1 MLRLRRID
9 AESAPRTRTALEAP
23 APLEEIVRDFADP
36 YLELVRLLHEAS
48 EIEHALLVQ
57 YLYGA
62 YSLKPAYA
70 GVRGAAFPS
79 PNSLLGVAI
88 QEMQHLEQV
97 NRMLQDLGAA
107 PNLVRQDFPYEP
119 DIYPFA
125 LNLEPL
131 SPQTLAKYVFTEAP
145 ASALDPDDP
154 ANADPATQ
162 DFLTRLQAALGN
174 VRPNHLGSLYT
185 RVIEVT
191 QEVITA
197 SVPGIADLSPWPARL
212 AAIKGEGEQ
221 AHFAFFRSVFLG
233 THAGFAGHADVW
245 SLPPSDPAYPS
256 VDLGTNPSAFEGHPN
271 AVREDGSR
279 RRLAWLSD
287 LHYWLVLGLL
297 DLGYR
302 TQNPAISAQ
311 AKQHMLLALHP
322 LGEQLASLGVGVP
335 FDPLSMGYSPGRDVA
350 GSVRVLRRLAL
361 EAQADAAELA
371 GVLPVGYSADVFGET
386 VAALDA
392 LAGGGTANPPA
403 GGTPGGG
410 SSGPPAPPEA
420 QQATDFWFEYD
431 NHFLFAPPP
440 QVIQAYTA
448 IGSIDLA
455 RSRFAATRAAG
466 TYPAAFLAA
475 VTPLEPG
482 LRTLSTEQLA
492 IIDQHYAGHPD
503 RLQSAFEHFGCGDLF
518 DDRRPAGNKVHMMDS
533 SGPANPPIGY
543 HRWHA
548 LLRAMT
554 LLGIDADRWNALD
567 RLVALAWAI
576 HAEAQPVQDAHNPP
590 LPEARLAALRAHWL
604 ALGPDQLDAA
614 FSVFPFPQPVP

>member
-9 AESAPRTRTALEAP
+9 AESAPRARTALEAP
-23 APLEEIVRDFADP
+23 APLEEIIRDFADP
-36 YLELVRLLHEAS
+36 YLELVRLLREAS

-154 ANADPATQ
+154 GNADPATQ
-162 DFLTRLQAALGN
+162 EFLSRLQAALGN

-185 RVIEVT
+185 RIIEVT
-191 QEVITA
+191 EEVIA
-197 SVPGIADLSPWPARL
+197 AAVPGVADLSAWPQRL
-212 AAIKGEGEQ
+212 ATIKGEGEQ
-221 AHFAFFRSVFLG
+221 AHFRFFKSVFLG
-233 THAGFAGHADVW
+233 THAGFGGHADVW
-245 SLPPSDPAYPS
+245 SLPPGDPAYPS
-256 VDLGTNPSAFEGHPN
+256 VDLGTNPSAFEAHPN
-271 AVREDGSR
+271 AIPEDGSR

-302 TQNPAISAQ
+302 TQDPTISAQ

-322 LGEQLASLGVGVP
+322 LGEHLATLGVGVP
-335 FDPLSMGYSPGRDVA
+335 FDPLSMGYAPGRDVA
-350 GSVRVLRRLAL
+350 GSVRVLRRMAL
-361 EAQADAAELA
+361 EAQAVAGELA
-371 GVLPVGYSADVFGET
+371 GVLPTGYATDQSGQT

-392 LAGGGTANPPA
+392 IVDGGGVVPSD
-403 GGTPGGG
+403 GGTGTGGG
-410 SSGPPAPPEA
+410 GVAVPPEA
-420 QQATDFWFEYD
+420 QQASDFWFEYD
-431 NHFLFAPPP
+431 NHFLFQPPA
-440 QVIQAYTA
+440 QVIQAYTVLL
-448 IGSIDLA
+448 GVDYV
-455 RSRFAATRAAG
+455 RSRFTFTRNAG
-466 TYPAAFLAA
+466 TYPGAFLAD

-482 LRTLSTEQLA
+482 LRTLSAEQLA
-492 IIDQHYAGHPD
+492 IMDRHFAGDLD

-518 DDRRPAGNKVHMMDS
+518 DDRRPDGLKVHMMDS

-548 LLRAMT
+548 ILRAMT
-554 LLGIDADRWNALD
+554 LLGIDADRWNAID
-567 RLVALAWAI
+567 RFVGLAWAI
-576 HAEAQPVQDAHNPP
+576 HAEAQPVQDTNNPP
-590 LPEARLAALRAHWL
+590 LPQARLAALRAHWL
-604 ALGPDQLDAA
+604 ALGPDQLDDA
-614 FSVFPFPQPVP
+614 FSVFPFPPPVP

>member
-1 MLRLRRID
+1 MLRIRRIEAGSEEAAPGPL
-9 AESAPRTRTALEAP
+9 AE
-23 APLEEIVRDFADP
+23 IIRDFADP

-70 GVRGAAFPS
+70 GIRGAAFPS

-97 NRMLQDLGAA
+97 NRMLRDLGAA

-131 SPQTLAKYVFTEAP
+131 SPGTLAKYVFTEAP
-145 ASALDPDDP
+145 ASALDPDAP
-154 ANADPATQ
+154 GNADPATQ
-162 DFLTRLQAALGN
+162 DFLSRLQAALGN
-174 VRPNHLGSLYT
+174 VQPNHLGSLYA
-185 RVIEVT
+185 RIIDVT
-191 QEVITA
+191 HEVITA
-197 SVPGIADLSPWPARL
+197 AVPGVADLSPWPQRL
-212 AAIKGEGEQ
+212 ETIKGEGEH
-221 AHFAFFRSVFLG
+221 AHFQFFRSVFLG
-233 THAGFAGHADVW
+233 THPGFGGHPDVW
-245 SLPPSDPAYPS
+245 ALPPGDADYPS

-271 AVREDGSR
+271 AIPDDGSR

-302 TQNPAISAQ
+302 TQNPTITAH

-322 LGEQLASLGVGVP
+322 LGDHLASLGVGLP

-350 GSVRVLRRLAL
+350 GTVLVLRRIAL
-361 EAQADAAELA
+361 EAQAVAGELA
-371 GVLPVGYSADVFGET
+371 GVLPVAYSTDESGET

-392 LAGGGTANPPA
+392 LAGGGVVPPD
-403 GGTPGGG
+403 GGPAPGNGG
-410 SSGPPAPPEA
+410 AAAPPEA
-420 QQATDFWFEYD
+420 QQASDFWFEYD
-431 NHFLFAPPP
+431 NHFLFSPPA
-440 QVIQAYTA
+440 QVIQAYGV
-448 IGSIDLA
+448 IQGVDFI
-455 RSRFAATRAAG
+455 RSRFASTRAAG

-475 VTPLEPG
+475 VTPLAPG
-482 LRTLSTEQLA
+482 LQTLSAEQLGV
-492 IIDQHYAGHPD
+492 IDAHFAADLG

-548 LLRAMT
+548 ILRAMT
-554 LLGIDADRWNALD
+554 LLGIDADRWNAID
-567 RLVALAWAI
+567 RLVGLAWAI
-576 HAEAQPVQDAHNPP
+576 HAETQPTQDATNPP
-590 LPEARLAALRAHWL
+590 LPAARLDALRAHWL
-604 ALGPDQLDAA
+604 ARSPDELDAA